1 MGERINRERGV
12 ESSEGDRE
20 VSKFGEI
27 LDWIIRANY
36 AVLFCLT
43 VLGLMFAVVG
53 FFFVGI
59 GSALRVPP
67 WLLIL
72 R

>member
-1 MGERINRERGV
+1 M
-12 ESSEGDRE
+12 
-20 VSKFGEI
+20 SKFGEI

-53 FFFVGI
+53 FFFVWI
-59 GSALRVPP
+59 GSALQIPP

>member
-1 MGERINRERGV
+1 V
-12 ESSEGDRE
+12 ESSEKRE
-20 VSKFGEI
+20 VSKFGEAV
-27 LDWIIRANY
+27 DWIIRANY
-36 AVLFCLT
+36 AVLLCLT
-43 VLGLMFAVVG
+43 LLALVFAVVG
-53 FFFVGI
+53 FFFVWI